1 MRQIDWYRFQVKESK
16 LSMRRTS
23 IGDSRPGGKVTLDE
37 LDMIEIFEML
47 RCPVYILGGNR
58 TLVFMDR

>member
-16 LSMRRTS
+16 LSMRRIS